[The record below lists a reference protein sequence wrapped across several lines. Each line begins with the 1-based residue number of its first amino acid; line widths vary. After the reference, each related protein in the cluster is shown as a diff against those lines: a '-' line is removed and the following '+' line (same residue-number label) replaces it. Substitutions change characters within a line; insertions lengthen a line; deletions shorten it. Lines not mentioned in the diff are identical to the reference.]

1 MQYFIVAAL
10 FYFSLAMVSIPVLL
24 GLPLNVWL
32 GFLLFIQVVFQ
43 VLTGKRILK
52 VNLKYHRINGVLILL
67 VALLHALIGLGLRFL
82 GWTVG

>member
-32 GFLLFIQVVFQ
+32 GFVLIVQIAFQ
-43 VLTGKRILK
+43 VLTGRRLLK
-52 VNLKYHRINGVLILL
+52 VDFRYHSINGLLILL
-67 VALLHALIGLGLRFL
+67 VALAHALIGLGFRFL

>member
-52 VNLKYHRINGVLILL
+52 VNLKYHRMNGVLIVF
-67 VALLHALIGLGLRFL
+67 VAVLHALIGLGFRFF

>member
-52 VNLKYHRINGVLILL
+52 VNFKYHRINGVLILL
-67 VALLHALIGLGLRFL
+67 VALAHALIGLGFRFF

>member
-10 FYFSLAMVSIPVLL
+10 LYFSLAMVSIPVLL

-43 VLTGKRILK
+43 MLTGKRVLK
-52 VNLKYHRINGVLILL
+52 VNFRYHRINGALILL
-67 VALLHALIGLGLRFL
+67 VGIAHGIMGVGIWLL
-82 GWTVG
+82 GWRIG

>member
-32 GFLLFIQVVFQ
+32 GFVLILQVLFQ
-43 VLTGKRILK
+43 VLTGRRLLK
-52 VNLKYHRINGVLILL
+52 VDFRYHRINGSLIVF

-82 GWTVG
+82 GWTIG

>member
-10 FYFSLAMVSIPVLL
+10 FYFSLAIVSIPVLL

-32 GFLLFIQVVFQ
+32 GFVLLLQIIFRL
-43 VLTGKRILK
+43 LTGRHLLK
-52 VNLKYHRINGVLILL
+52 VDFRYHRINGVLIVF
-67 VALLHALIGLGLRFL
+67 VAVLHALIGLGFRFF